1 MKRKALR
8 TIALSSFA
16 LVVMPPAA
24 WGAPAREAKTPYPSM
39 APRISTRWSAGRDNA
54 GAERCTSIHLAGY

>member
-8 TIALSSFA
+8 TIALSGFA

-24 WGAPAREAKTPYPSM
+24 WRAPAQEAKTPYPSR
-39 APRISTRWSAGRDNA
+39 PHWIST
-54 GAERCTSIHLAGY
+54 

>member
-24 WGAPAREAKTPYPSM
+24 WRASAQEAKH
-39 APRISTRWSAGRDNA
+39 RIRAWPH
-54 GAERCTSIHLAGY
+54 CTSGN